1 MAASAT
7 TSLNGGI
14 GKTPISSLAAP
25 ATIRSMSIDGNDVV
39 RYTAN
44 GFGADVINNFDAT
57 GDTAAT
63 QDLIDLSA
71 LGLTA
76 ANIGTTA
83 ASRIQLTD
91 VEDGATDDTLLTLRD
106 AG

>member
-1 MAASAT
+1 M
-7 TSLNGGI
+7 
-14 GKTPISSLAAP
+14 LA
-25 ATIRSMSIDGNDVV
+25 DGNDVV
-39 RYTAN
+39 RYTAS
-44 GFGADVINNFDAT
+44 GFGADVINNFDANSD
-57 GDTAAT
+57 GT

-91 VEDGATDDTLLTLRD
+91 VEDGTLTTR
-106 AG
+106 